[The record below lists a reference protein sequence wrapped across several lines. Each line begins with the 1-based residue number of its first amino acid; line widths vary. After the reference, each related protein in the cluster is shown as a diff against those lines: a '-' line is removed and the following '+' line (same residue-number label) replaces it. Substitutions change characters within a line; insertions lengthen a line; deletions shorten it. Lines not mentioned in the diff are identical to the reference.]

1 MFCRNCLSLLVA
13 TQASCWASNIL
24 GSTQK
29 NCSSCY
35 QDSPV
40 TDHSLKMFMA
50 QEVSLVA
57 LTKHRI
63 DTPIFISDQ
72 YKLFKAGYQANPDA
86 LLLHFKFEKD
96 SKCQ

>member
-1 MFCRNCLSLLVA
+1 
-13 TQASCWASNIL
+13 
-24 GSTQK
+24 
-29 NCSSCY
+29 
-35 QDSPV
+35 
-40 TDHSLKMFMA
+40 MFMA

-63 DTPIFISDQ
+63 DTSIFISDQ

-96 SKCQ
+96 SKCQWFHA